1 MRSRLTSPQALL
13 LVGILGFVLVSL
25 AGRLDAFSTLLS
37 PPMPARLL
45 LGIAA
50 FILAVLTVLGAADRM
65 RTDRDPR
72 GLIRA
77 VRLLFLAVGLFA
89 IAAGWLIGSPVP
101 VAAGIV
107 VVAIDLLETSFLL
120 LVTTART
127 AVTAAPSDED
137 GAEAP

>member
-1 MRSRLTSPQALL
+1 VKSRLTSPQALL
-13 LVGILGFVLVSL
+13 LVGVLGFVLVTLS
-25 AGRLDAFSTLLS
+25 GRSDVLTTLLS

-50 FILAVLTVLGAADRM
+50 FILAVLAVLAAADRM

-120 LVTTART
+120 LVTTAKT
-127 AVTAAPSDED
+127 AVTSGPPDED
-137 GAEAP
+137 GAESP